1 MGRARMN
8 KNWELV
14 SNRIRSMWSDVEFTD
29 KEMKSARGNLSDMVA
44 LIQSKTD
51 EPETS
56 IRNKVMTMV

>member
-8 KNWELV
+8 NNWEMV
-14 SNRIRSMWSDVEFTD
+14 SDRIRSMWSDVEFTD
-29 KEMKSARGNLSDMVA
+29 KEMKGARGNLQDMVA

-56 IRNKVMTMV
+56 IRRKVMTMV

>member
-1 MGRARMN
+1 MN

-29 KEMKSARGNLSDMVA
+29 KEMKSARGNLQDMVA